1 MWLLSSTT
9 GWKDILNKTQE
20 MLRLNFR
27 LIFWYITRIN
37 MHCTLPDIFVL
48 QLHRDTLN
56 PLLQQICQIHPYTT
70 LYHHEPITENLYYVN
85 HSCNF
90 QRVNAYYF
98 SVLYFH
104 WYHHDTFS
112 FGCIPWTNGFIT
124 PMPYVFM
131 ALLTWTMDGSSP

>member
-90 QRVNAYYF
+90 QRVNAYYLSDLKSGTIVFQYCIFIDIIMIPFLLDVYHERMVLSLQCHMF
-98 SVLYFH
+98 SWLF
-104 WYHHDTFS
+104 
-112 FGCIPWTNGFIT
+112 
-124 PMPYVFM
+124 
-131 ALLTWTMDGSSP
+131 